1 MSYRLLSYFPDPS
14 KPARAGILLGERL
27 LDLEAAIKASMERP
41 VAFDATSTLA
51 VLQSWLHAEPILKA
65 IDAAGGAG
73 IASRPVKEVAL
84 AAPILYPRTLYCA
97 AANYQDHF
105 HEMLG
110 HDVDK
115 SKIKPYFFLKVS
127 HQAIIGTGA
136 DIRKPHITQKLDWEA
151 EIAVVIG
158 RSGRNIKARDALNH
172 VAGYCCFND
181 LSARDYLNREDW
193 PALKSDW
200 VWQKSFDTSAPM
212 GPWMTPKSEI
222 ADPQNLA
229 IKTWVNGNLE
239 QDTHSKFMI
248 FSVAEQIEALS
259 EHMTL
264 LPGDVIATG
273 TGAGVGARK
282 NRFLNAGDTLRIAI
296 DGLGT
301 LENPVRAGE

>member
-1 MSYRLLSYFPDPS
+1 MSYRLLSHFPDPS

-151 EIAVVIG
+151 EIA
-158 RSGRNIKARDALNH
+158 
-172 VAGYCCFND
+172 
-181 LSARDYLNREDW
+181 
-193 PALKSDW
+193 
-200 VWQKSFDTSAPM
+200 
-212 GPWMTPKSEI
+212 
-222 ADPQNLA
+222 DPQNLA

-282 NRFLNAGDTLRIAI
+282 NRFLNAGDAVRIAI